1 MITRMI
7 DREERI
13 WMRWMEGR
21 SRGWMRRVEAGSIGK
36 LPSENNI
43 LNLTKKHH
51 ETASKLY
58 N

>member
-21 SRGWMRRVEAGSIGK
+21 SRGWMRRVEAGK
-36 LPSENNI
+36 PSDEES
-43 LNLTKKHH
+43 HP
-51 ETASKLY
+51 
-58 N
+58 